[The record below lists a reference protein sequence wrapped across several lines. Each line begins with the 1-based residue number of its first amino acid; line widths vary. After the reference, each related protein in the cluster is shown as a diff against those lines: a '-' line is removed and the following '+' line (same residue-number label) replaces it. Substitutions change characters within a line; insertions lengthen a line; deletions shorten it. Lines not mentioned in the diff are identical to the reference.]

1 MAFQRNWRTFAA
13 ATVAGSV
20 WLPAAAGAQGAGAE
34 PTEEIIVTSS
44 IVATPRRQLA
54 TAVSVIDGPD
64 IELRGY
70 DNLADVLRTQ
80 PGIGVTNSG
89 GPGKSTTLR
98 IRGEDGFRTLLM
110 IDGVKALDPS
120 TPQVGPSFDSLLTT
134 NDLERVEVLRGPQG
148 FIYGADS
155 GGVVNVLTA
164 RGDGPIGGRVGV
176 EYGAHDTRKL
186 DAGLSGRGDRGDYFV
201 SVTDF
206 ETDGF
211 NSRTADTVLRD
222 DDGADNTTLHAKL
235 GWNAAESLRLQ
246 LVARDVDAS
255 ALFDECFHPVTF
267 ATVHDCRVTT
277 EQTTYKASADLESG
291 MLTHS
296 VGYSRVD
303 IARDNFAA
311 GSSYFATEGAI
322 GRFEYTGALR
332 RSDQLALVY
341 GADLQSEEMFDGT
354 AVLDRDQAGYYVE
367 YQGAFDDRLFLS
379 LGARYDDND
388 DFGSHT
394 SSRLS
399 AAYLQDLGVSGVLKY
414 RASTGTG
421 FRAPSL
427 FEIAYNGGPFSFPP
441 AAGLELREES
451 SQGYDLGVDYD
462 AMSGLHLEATYF
474 DQEIED
480 QIFFDIVGFS
490 GYLQSLGT
498 SKSKGVELGLTA
510 PVGERWEILANWTHN
525 DTVDTGNVPRV
536 RCPENIANL
545 GLGYTSPDDA
555 LRLIVNY
562 RVSHDAIDIGGT
574 PLDDYAVLDLSLAY
588 SVSDAVEL
596 YARVQNAAD
605 ETYQEIVG
613 YNTAGRSAYAGVR
626 LRFR

>member
-1 MAFQRNWRTFAA
+1 MAFQRIWLTLAA
-13 ATVAGSV
+13 GTLTGSV
-20 WLPAAAGAQGAGAE
+20 WLPAIAGAQGAGVE
-34 PTEEIIVTSS
+34 PTEEIVVTSS

-54 TAVSVIDGPD
+54 TAVSVIDGPS

-70 DNLADVLRTQ
+70 NDLADTLRTQ
-80 PGIGVTNSG
+80 PGISVTNSG

-134 NDLERVEVLRGPQG
+134 SDLTRVEVLRGPQG
-148 FIYGADS
+148 FIYGADA

-164 RGDGPIGGRVGV
+164 RGDGPIGGRVGI

-186 DAGLSGRGDRGDYFV
+186 GASLSGRGDRGDYFV

-211 NSRTADTVLRD
+211 NAQTADTVLRD
-222 DDGADNTTLHAKL
+222 NDGADNTTLHAKL
-235 GWNAAESLRLQ
+235 GWSVADNLRLQ

-255 ALFDECFHPVTF
+255 ALFDNCFHPVTF
-267 ATVHDCRVTT
+267 ATVHDCSVTT
-277 EQTTYKASADLESG
+277 DQSTYRASADLESG
-291 MLTHS
+291 AFSHS
-296 VGYSRVD
+296 FGASHIH

-311 GSSYFATEGAI
+311 GVSYFATDGEI
-322 GRFEYTGALR
+322 GRFEYTGAFR
-332 RSDQLALVY
+332 PSDALTLVY
-341 GADLQSEEMFDGT
+341 GADLQREEMLDGT
-354 AVLDRDQAGYYVE
+354 AVRDRRQDGYYVE
-367 YQGAFDDRLFLS
+367 YQGAFDDRFFVS
-379 LGARYDDND
+379 LGARHDDNEA
-388 DFGSHT
+388 FGSHT

-399 AAYLQDLGVSGVLKY
+399 AAYVQDLGNTGSLKY
-414 RASTGTG
+414 RASLGTG

-441 AAGLELREES
+441 AAGVPLGEES
-451 SQGYDLGVDYD
+451 SRGYDVGVEYD
-462 AMSGLHLEATYF
+462 AMGGLHLQATYF

-480 QIFFDIVGFS
+480 QIFFDLVGFS
-490 GYLQSLGT
+490 GYLQSPGT

-525 DTVDTGNVPRV
+525 DASDTANALRLRRPDNFGNFGFRY
-536 RCPENIANL
+536 
-545 GLGYTSPDDA
+545 GSPDDA
-555 LRLIVNY
+555 LRLMVNY
-562 RVSHDAIDIGGT
+562 RVSRDAIDIGGT
-574 PLDDYAVLDLSLAY
+574 PLDDYAVLDVSLAY
-588 SVSDAVEL
+588 SVSDAVDL

-613 YNTAGRSAYAGVR
+613 YHSAGRSAYAGVR

>member
-13 ATVAGSV
+13 AAVTGSA
-20 WLPAAAGAQGAGAE
+20 WLPAIAGAQGAGTE

-70 DNLADVLRTQ
+70 SSLADTLRTQ
-80 PGIGVTNSG
+80 PGIGVTNTG

-134 NDLERVEVLRGPQG
+134 SDLTRVEVLRGPQG

-164 RGDGPIGGRVGV
+164 RGDGPIGARVGI

-186 DAGLSGRGDRGDYFV
+186 DAGLSGSGDRGDYFV
-201 SVTDF
+201 SVTDL

-211 NSRTADTVLRD
+211 NAQTVDTVLRD
-222 DDGADNTTLHAKL
+222 NDGADNTTLHAKL
-235 GWNAAESLRLQ
+235 GWDVAENLRLQ

-255 ALFDECFHPVTF
+255 ALFDNCFHPVTF

-277 EQTTYKASADLESG
+277 DQTTFKASAELESG
-291 MLTHS
+291 AFTHS
-296 VGYSRVD
+296 FGASHVD

-311 GSSYFATEGAI
+311 GASYFATDGGI
-322 GRFEYTGALR
+322 GRFEYTGAFR
-332 RSDQLALVY
+332 PSDSLTLVY
-341 GADLQSEEMFDGT
+341 GADLQREEMLDGA
-354 AVLDRDQAGYYVE
+354 AVRDRGQDGYYVE
-367 YQGAFDDRLFLS
+367 YQGAFDDRFFLS
-379 LGARYDDND
+379 LGARYDDNE

-399 AAYLQDLGVSGVLKY
+399 AAYVQDLRVGGALKY
-414 RASTGTG
+414 RASVGTG

-427 FEIAYNGGPFSFPP
+427 FEIAYNAGPFSFPP
-441 AAGLELREES
+441 AAGLALGEES
-451 SQGYDLGVDYD
+451 SGGYDVGVEYD
-462 AMSGLHLEATYF
+462 ATGGLHLEATYF
-474 DQEIED
+474 DQDVED
-480 QIFFDIVGFS
+480 EIFFDLVGFS
-490 GYLQSLGT
+490 GYLQSVGT
-498 SKSKGVELGLTA
+498 SESKGVELGMTA
-510 PVGERWEILANWTHN
+510 PVGERWQILANWTHN
-525 DTVDTGNVPRV
+525 HTSETDDARRL
-536 RCPENIANL
+536 RCPKTLGNL
-545 GLGYTSPDDA
+545 GLSYTSPDDA

-562 RVSHDAIDIGGT
+562 RVSRDAIDIGGA
-574 PLDDYAVLDLSLAY
+574 PLDDYGVLDVSLAY
-588 SVSDAVEL
+588 SVSDAIEL
-596 YARVQNAAD
+596 HARVQNAAD
-605 ETYQEIVG
+605 EAYEEVAG
-613 YNTAGRSAYAGVR
+613 YNTAGRSVYAGVR